1 LEIVRFNPSVL
12 LYLNEL
18 VDVLFYENYFSIR
31 ESAIDYVI
39 RLIDFAESKIVK
51 KQHYAAPKTI
61 CHHGSWLIHFNISQK
76 TTWYFVFEK
85 SADHRYLVTYVFNN
99 YSREAQNLNL

>member
-1 LEIVRFNPSVL
+1 MEIVRFNPSVL

-39 RLIDFAESKIVK
+39 RLIDIAESKIVL
-51 KQHYAAPKTI
+51 HCSEDYLS
-61 CHHGSWLIHFNISQK
+61 SWQLANPF
-76 TTWYFVFEK
+76 
-85 SADHRYLVTYVFNN
+85 
-99 YSREAQNLNL
+99 

>member
-18 VDVLFYENYFSIR
+18 VDVLFYKNYFSIR

-39 RLIDFAESKIVK
+39 RLIDIAESKIVN
-51 KQHYAAPKTI
+51 KQHYIAPKAI
-61 CHHGSWLIHFNISQK
+61 SHHGGWLIHFNISQK

-85 SADHRYLVTYVFNN
+85 SENRYLVTYVFNN
-99 YSREAQNLNL
+99 YSKEAQNLNL

>member
-1 LEIVRFNPSVL
+1 LEIVRFQPSAL

-31 ESAIDYVI
+31 ESAIDYVT
-39 RLIDFAESKIVK
+39 RLLDIVENKIGK
-51 KQHYAAPKTI
+51 MQHHKTPKTI
-61 CHHGSWLIHFNISQK
+61 SHHGSWLIHFNISKK

-85 SADHRYLVTYVFNN
+85 SENRYLVTYVFNN
-99 YSREAQNLNL
+99 YSMEAKNLN

>member
-1 LEIVRFNPSVL
+1 MEIVRFSPPVL

-39 RLIDFAESKIVK
+39 RLIDIAESKIVK
-51 KQHYAAPKTI
+51 KQHYSAPKAI
-61 CHHGSWLIHFNISQK
+61 SHHGSWLIHFNISQK

-85 SADHRYLVTYVFNN
+85 NEDRYLVTYVFNN
-99 YSREAQNLNL
+99 YSKEAQNLNL